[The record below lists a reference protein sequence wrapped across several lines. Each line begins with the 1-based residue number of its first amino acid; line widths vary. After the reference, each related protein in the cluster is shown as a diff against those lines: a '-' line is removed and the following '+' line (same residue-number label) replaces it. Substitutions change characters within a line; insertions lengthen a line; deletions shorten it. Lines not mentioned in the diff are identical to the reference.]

1 MQSGQ
6 AIAEL
11 LPAIYQWILKINY
24 FISGRSGSS
33 LLRAGFLPLQ
43 RARAALHGGAQASD
57 ASGFSLCRAR
67 ALGLAG
73 LVVWRIGLV
82 ALRHVGSSWTGG

>member
-33 LLRAGFLPLQ
+33 LLHAGFLQ
-43 RARAALHGGAQASD
+43 VQQARAALHGGARASD
-57 ASGFSLCRAR
+57 SSGFSLCRAR
-67 ALGLAG
+67 ALGLVG
-73 LVVWRIGLV
+73 SVVWRTGLV
-82 ALRHVGSSWTGG
+82 ALWHVGSSSTGG